1 MRKIDNSYKLT
12 KFVKAAGWAAKLA
25 PAELSHAL
33 SNLTCSN
40 ENLLIDLHSNEDAAV
55 FKINEQ
61 KAIVQTVDIITP
73 VIDDP
78 YYYGQIAAANSLSD
92 VFAMGGKVL
101 TAMNVVG
108 FDGCNQPKEALKLML
123 DGAKSKIEECGGTL
137 VGGHTIETPE
147 MLYGLSVTGI
157 IDPNKIYKN
166 NTLWVGDV
174 IILTK
179 PIGLGILTT
188 ALKADLID
196 TSKIEEIALLM
207 SQLNYKA
214 SCVMKN
220 YDVSACTD
228 VTGFGLLGHMLEMAS
243 DKFSIKVNK
252 KSVPIIDGALE
263 MANMGIIPGGTHNNK
278 SYIEDK
284 VEFASEDAEDIILYD
299 AQTSGGLLIS
309 VSKADAPALL
319 AELKQ
324 NGYENSAIIGEVF
337 ARDKKAISVI

>member
-1 MRKIDNSYKLT
+1 
-12 KFVKAAGWAAKLA
+12 
-25 PAELSHAL
+25 
-33 SNLTCSN
+33 
-40 ENLLIDLHSNEDAAV
+40 
-55 FKINEQ
+55 
-61 KAIVQTVDIITP
+61 
-73 VIDDP
+73 
-78 YYYGQIAAANSLSD
+78 
-92 VFAMGGKVL
+92 MGGEVL

-157 IDPNKIYKN
+157 IEPDKIYKN
-166 NTLWVGDV
+166 NTLRVGDV

-196 TSKIEEIALLM
+196 ASKIEEIALLM

-243 DKFSIKVNK
+243 DKFSIKVK
-252 KSVPIIDGALE
+252 KADVPIIDGALD

-278 SYIEDK
+278 NYIENK

-299 AQTSGGLLIS
+299 AQTSGGLLIT
-309 VSKADAPALL
+309 VSKADAPTLL

-324 NGYENSAIIGEVF
+324 NGYESSAIIGEVF